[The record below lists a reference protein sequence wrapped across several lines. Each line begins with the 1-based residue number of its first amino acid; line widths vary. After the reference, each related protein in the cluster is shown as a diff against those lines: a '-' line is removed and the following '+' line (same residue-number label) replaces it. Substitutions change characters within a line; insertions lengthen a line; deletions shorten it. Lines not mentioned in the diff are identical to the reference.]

1 MNILTN
7 VANILKN
14 IKYDVIN
21 ITMIIE
27 KRTFV
32 LLYFFS
38 IYFQKAPTCLYITIF

>member
-32 LLYFFS
+32 L
-38 IYFQKAPTCLYITIF
+38 